1 MKDVYPVMALA
12 VTLALAG
19 CGGGSSGGNPSP
31 PPSPEISF
39 SSSSA
44 SVAEDGTPA
53 ITVTL
58 SRPPTEDITLRYR
71 VGGTTDAD
79 DFEFSGTVGTVTVPA
94 GRTSFTVPLTI
105 NDDSDREPSET
116 LVLSLE
122 EGDGYTLGSDNT
134 FTLTITDDDS
144 RPAPGGGGG
153 GSGGTP
159 SGGGG
164 GNGGGGDGSGNGGN
178 GSGNGDDMT
187 GGGGDD
193 ANPLLVGANRKALD
207 DAIEGELM
215 AHDCADD
222 SVCESVRTMIVDR
235 AKAYML
241 DDMPLSG
248 ITIPSGQSWT
258 EPLTIFQTNL
268 QSAIGVLEGQP
279 NAPYQPDEKAI
290 ERAVNAAAASEGSFV
305 RGVNKI
311 ANDFTGSAD
320 KWGVWIRETD
330 PSAVWYWLREDDGP
344 RQVRGV
350 QDFDEYAGSATYLG
364 ELDGYARHGEGDT
377 LEAGK
382 FRARIELVAEFGAAG
397 DQDSATITGDV
408 SVFEGVGGYSPP
420 NWNPASLMDGGGV
433 ATDVATG
440 GYWRLDSA
448 YGVSGGQPRGIRG
461 RVGLKFSDGAA
472 AGVFE
477 ASKTTPP

>member
-153 GSGGTP
+153 GGGGTP
-159 SGGGG
+159 SGGS
-164 GNGGGGDGSGNGGN
+164 GGGDGNGN
-178 GSGNGDDMT
+178 GSGNGNGDDMT

-193 ANPLLVGANRKALD
+193 ANPLLVGANRDALD
-207 DAIEGELM
+207 AVIEEPM
-215 AHDCADD
+215 NDDCASDPE
-222 SVCESVRTMIVDR
+222 CESVRTMIVDR

-258 EPLTIFQTNL
+258 AQLTTFRTNL
-268 QSAIGVLEGQP
+268 QTRIESLEGSEP
-279 NAPYQPDEKAI
+279 APYQPDEKAI

-311 ANDFTGSAD
+311 ANDFDGSAD

-330 PSAVWYWLREDDGP
+330 PSAVWYWLSEDDGP

-350 QDFDEYAGSATYLG
+350 RDFDQYAGSATYLG
-364 ELDGYARHGEGDT
+364 VLDGYARHGEGTT

-382 FRARIELVAEFGAAG
+382 FRARIELVADFDDGE
-397 DQDSATITGDV
+397 DSAATITGDV
-408 SVFEGVGGYSPP
+408 SGFARVGGYSPP
-420 NWNPASLMDGGGV
+420 NWDLVNLMDGGGV

-448 YGVSGGQPRGIRG
+448 YGVRGDQPGGIRG
-461 RVGLKFSDGAA
+461 RVGLEFSDGAA
-472 AGVFE
+472 AGVFD
-477 ASKTTPP
+477 APKTVQ